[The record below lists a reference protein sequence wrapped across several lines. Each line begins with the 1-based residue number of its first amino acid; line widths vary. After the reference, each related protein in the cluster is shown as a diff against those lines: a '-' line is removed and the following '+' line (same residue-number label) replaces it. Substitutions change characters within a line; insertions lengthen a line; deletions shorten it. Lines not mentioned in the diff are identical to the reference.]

1 MILLT
6 WDQQRHLGSDYPV
19 LAATGNNIYPYCLN
33 SIELYLRSSVSV
45 MSLSRQF
52 HCSFSVG
59 HHTIISSMISTVL
72 QTTVKQG
79 LTVLYQVLLLIKDR
93 FKMGKKSIQH
103 VMSLSMTG
111 FFQCF
116 LLAYY
121 HQERCYS
128 VGISASRLFLNSF
141 EKRHMADTFLRL

>member
-6 WDQQRHLGSDYPV
+6 RDQQRYLGSDYPV
-19 LAATGNNIYPYCLN
+19 LATTGNSIFSYCLK
-33 SIELYLRSSVSV
+33 SIKLRSSVSV

-52 HCSFSVG
+52 HYGFSVG
-59 HHTIISSMISTVL
+59 HHAAISSMISTVL
-72 QTTVKQG
+72 YATVKQG
-79 LTVLYQVLLLIKDR
+79 LTVLYQVLLLIKGS

-103 VMSLSMTG
+103 VMSLSVTG

-128 VGISASRLFLNSF
+128 VGISAFRFFLNSF
-141 EKRHMADTFLRL
+141 EKRHMADTFLKL